1 MSTRAL
7 KSTLAFCLLVLLGT
21 SALASAEVFQ
31 RHNLRVVVTG
41 GLSPQRLPRAGFA
54 PIGVSVGGEISTTDK
69 SPAPSLKTLQIELNR
84 NGRLDYAGLPVC
96 PYDAIQPASSSRA
109 LNACR
114 SALVGQGSFGAEIV
128 LSGQDPYPIKGKML
142 AFNGRS
148 GGRPVLFG
156 HIYAPR
162 PFATSFVIVFAI
174 KQLGKGTYGTTL
186 TAHLPNALGSW
197 GKLTGIELNL
207 SRQYS
212 YRGRHHSYLAA
223 GCPAP
228 VGFPGAV
235 FPFARATFGFPGGR
249 TVSGTLTRSCKVRG

>member
-1 MSTRAL
+1 MSSRAL
-7 KSTLAFCLLVLLGT
+7 KLTLAFGCLLLLGA

-31 RHNLRVVVTG
+31 QHGLRVVVSG
-41 GLSPQRLPRAGFA
+41 GLSPQRLPRTGFA
-54 PIGVSVGGEISTTDK
+54 PIRVSVGGEISTTDK

-109 LNACR
+109 LSACR
-114 SALVGQGSFGAEIV
+114 SALVGQGSFSAEIS
-128 LSGQDPYPIKGKML
+128 LTGQDPYPTKGKLL
-142 AFNGRS
+142 AFNGSS
-148 GGRPVLFG
+148 GGKPVLFG
-156 HIYAPR
+156 QIYASR

-174 KQLGKGTYGTTL
+174 KQLGKGTFGTIL
-186 TAHLPNALGSW
+186 SAQLPNALSRW

-212 YRGRHHSYLAA
+212 YRGQRHSYLSA

-228 VGFPGAV
+228 AGFPGA
-235 FPFARATFGFPGGR
+235 PFAFARTTFGFPGGQ
-249 TVSGTLTRSCKVRG
+249 TVSGTLTRNCKVRG